1 MMTSTKKLYLA
12 SLGCVKNLIDSEVML
27 GRLKNEYALTDS
39 PEEADL
45 LIVNTCGFINP
56 AKEESIETILELA
69 SLKKENAILAVA
81 GCLSERYKDILPKE
95 IPEVDIWTGVGDFD
109 KIDKL
114 IKEKKSQFSP
124 KVYLIHNEDRII
136 TGSSYHAY
144 IKLSEGCN
152 QKCAFCAIPNFK
164 GRLQSRE
171 IPEIIEEIKRLKE
184 KGFKDFSLASQDSS
198 SYLRDKGIKDGLE
211 RLIDEIDKIE
221 GITVKIL
228 YLYPATTTKR
238 LIRRI
243 FASPVVENYFDI
255 PIQHISPKMLK
266 IMKRGG
272 SVDKLKSLLNDMK
285 KEFSFIRTSVIV
297 GHPGESEED
306 FEELKSFIKEFEF
319 DRVNVFAYSDEEDTA
334 AYKRKDKLPQNII
347 DKRTKEMGKIV
358 KQTTKKALKKYVGK
372 TCKCY
377 LDGLTE
383 DELFYSVRPKLWAPE
398 IDGDILINE
407 SEIENLEIGNLYNV
421 KIETLVGEQLIGKIC
436 YN

>member
-1 MMTSTKKLYLA
+1 MKKLYLA

-27 GRLKNEYALTDS
+27 GKLKDYSLTQN
-39 PEEADL
+39 PQEADVI
-45 LIVNTCGFINP
+45 IVNTCGFINP

-69 SLKKENAILAVA
+69 NEKKENALLVVT
-81 GCLSERYKDILPKE
+81 GCFSERYKEILPKE
-95 IPEVDIWTGVGDFD
+95 LPEVDIWSGVGDFD
-109 KIDKL
+109 KIDTL

-124 KVYLIHNEDRII
+124 KVFLIHNEERII

-164 GRLQSRE
+164 GKLNSRE
-171 IPEIIEEIKRLKE
+171 IPEIINEIKRLKE

-198 SYLRDKGIKDGLE
+198 SYLRDKGVKDGLE
-211 RLIDEIDKIE
+211 KLIDEIDKIE
-221 GITVKIL
+221 GITARIL

-238 LIRRI
+238 LIRKI
-243 FASPVVENYFDI
+243 FASKNVQNYFDI
-255 PIQHISPKMLK
+255 PIQHITPKMLK
-266 IMKRGG
+266 IMKRPG
-272 SVDKLKSLLNDMK
+272 SVEKLKSLLEEMK

-306 FEELKSFIKEFEF
+306 FEELKNFIKEFEF

-334 AYKRKDKLPQNII
+334 AFKRKDKLPQQII
-347 DKRTKEMGKIV
+347 DKRAKEMGKIV
-358 KQTTKKALKKYVGK
+358 KQTTKKSLKKYLNK
-372 TCKCY
+372 TIECY

-407 SEIENLEIGNLYNV
+407 SEKENLKIGNLYDV
-421 KIETLVGEQLIGKIC
+421 KVENLAGDQLIGKII
-436 YN
+436 